1 MPIADERSDIATMV
15 RSVISAWIVFLT
27 MFLGS
32 VLYSAIDGAIDS
44 AQSDPAITR
53 NQVVAA
59 GEIRAERK
67 DAPSELA
74 QKNPAVSGAK
84 E

>member
-1 MPIADERSDIATMV
+1 MPFADERSDIATMV
-15 RSVISAWIVFLT
+15 RSVISAWIVFLA
-27 MFLGS
+27 MFFGS
-32 VLYSAIDGAIDS
+32 VLYSTIDS
-44 AQSDPAITR
+44 ALSDPPVAR

-74 QKNPAVSGAK
+74 QKNSVVSGAT